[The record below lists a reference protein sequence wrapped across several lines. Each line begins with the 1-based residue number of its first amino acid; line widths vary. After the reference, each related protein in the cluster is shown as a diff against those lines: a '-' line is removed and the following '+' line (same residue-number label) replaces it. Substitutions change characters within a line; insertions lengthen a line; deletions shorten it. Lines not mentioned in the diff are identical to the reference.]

1 MPLTIKDVMEAMP
14 GAFLPDKAGELN
26 VIIQFHM
33 NGEQSGDWFAT
44 IKDGVCE
51 ITDGVYADPTIALT
65 ADGQDYIDMVTG
77 KLDGMQAFM
86 QGKLKLK
93 GDMNLAMKMTNFFDL
108 G

>member
-1 MPLTIKDVMEAMP
+1 MPLSIKEIMEAMP
-14 GAFLPDKAGELN
+14 AAFLPDKAGDID
-26 VIIQFHM
+26 VTIQFHM
-33 NGEQSGDWFAT
+33 GGEQSGDWYAT
-44 IKDGVCE
+44 IKDGVCT
-51 ITDGVYADPTIALT
+51 ITEGTTEDPTMALS
-65 ADGQDYIDMVTG
+65 ADGEDYMNVVTG

>member
-1 MPLTIKDVMEAMP
+1 MALTIKEVMEAMP
-14 GAFLPDKAGELN
+14 GAFLADKAGDLN
-26 VIIQFHM
+26 VTIQFHM
-33 NGEQSGDWFAT
+33 SGEQSGEWYAT
-44 IKDGVCE
+44 IKDGVCKIDE
-51 ITDGVYADPTIALT
+51 GTSEDPTMAIT

-93 GDMNLAMKMTNFFDL
+93 GDMNLAMKMTSFFKI

>member
-1 MPLTIKDVMEAMP
+1 MPLTIKEVMEAMP
-14 GAFLPDKAGELN
+14 GAFLPDKAGDLN
-26 VIIQFHM
+26 VTIQFRM
-33 NGEQSGDWFAT
+33 GGEQSGDWYAT
-44 IKDGVCE
+44 IKDGVCKISE
-51 ITDGVYADPTIALT
+51 GESDDPTMALT

-93 GDMNLAMKMTNFFDL
+93 GDMNLAMKMTSFFDF

>member
-1 MPLTIKDVMEAMP
+1 MSLNIKDVMESMP
-14 GAFLPDKAGELN
+14 AAFLPEKAGDLD
-26 VIIQFHM
+26 VTIQFHM
-33 NGEQSGDWFAT
+33 SGEQSGNWYAT

-51 ITDGVYADPTIALT
+51 ITEGEVDNPTMALT
-65 ADGQDYIDMVTG
+65 ADGEDYLNVVTG

-93 GDMNLAMKMTNFFDL
+93 GDMNLAMKMNSFFDL